1 MKLKRLVIQGFKS
14 FKDRTTIHFDEGITG
29 IVGPNGC
36 GKSNIVDA
44 LFWVMGEQSAKHLR
58 GNSMK
63 DVIFAGSSKY
73 NPGSWAEVSLVLDND
88 TKKHIH
94 IGQKVSSPSEI
105 QLTRKLYRNGES
117 EYRINDL
124 PSRLKDIQEVFMD
137 TGAGS
142 KSYSIIAQ
150 GEINR
155 LVQAKPEERRMMIEE
170 VAGITKFKIRK
181 RESLR
186 KIDQTQ
192 ANMSR
197 LSDLK
202 NEIEKNLKS
211 LKSQSE
217 KAEKARSLKE
227 KIKKGELITNSH
239 KVFDLLKKYKDGKN
253 SVSEKKIEV
262 TEKLKEKDILEIY
275 LEEKKLL
282 KEENVEKVEL
292 LQDEFNFYSKEL
304 ASNESKL
311 QGLIKLKEEKES
323 LVERFEREKKLSE
336 SELEK
341 RIKKKEEIELKLE
354 ELESIGEQD
363 IDFEEEEEK
372 LSALMEG
379 LEEKEEDLK
388 VLESSLSDETQ
399 RLLLTDQKL
408 FKNTSKIE
416 ELSKNLDDIN
426 KEVEEVEK
434 RYLGFS
440 TEVVE
445 ERKEVQGRKE
455 ELQLLE
461 SQEVESIK
469 EIDDLEDKFKESKRV
484 FNQASNKVIQEETML
499 KSLEDLRDSIEGS
512 ESGTSDFLNE
522 NKDHYQLFGNL
533 VDCQEKYEKGVQVLL
548 NDFLDTVI
556 SKNGETQEFCDWQ
569 KENHEKTLDI
579 FMSSLEDSSASSDEF
594 EQEVL
599 ERLKLAGYNSVKSLF
614 DVISIPENLK
624 TKLKGTMSGFYL
636 VDSLNPSDFC
646 ETLKTLKFK
655 RIVSVDGKILIKK
668 FDGGKI
674 INCNLSDTSN
684 LLEQNNKIK
693 NLEESLIL
701 SRQKFNSAEE
711 TLGKIE
717 HDLNEKR
724 EQQKSLSE
732 KKQKVREEYRIQK
745 SGLEIKLE
753 NHSFN
758 SSRLNVLKERK
769 QDFSQEKLGYIE
781 GEETIRV
788 EKEELEEKI
797 ETYKVKFE
805 ELEQEVQVE
814 RKSYEAHKED
824 FLRKK
829 IEVDSFEEKLK
840 AFKDQSEDLIEQIGT
855 YKERIQ
861 SYESSFEESQEIIES
876 LEEETKTLT
885 VENKEKAEELSD
897 KEELLGNFKDE
908 LADLLLEMEEK
919 GKLVKSM
926 SLRINK
932 LEKDILEFETKSE
945 RFLLEEEEIV
955 KNIFEKYKIDL
966 RESVGRFLNLIEED
980 YEELNTL
987 EDLFVE
993 TLEDGTEVQIEKES
1007 FEFQKRFP
1015 QEVKDWQVKFKNYKS
1030 QYNALGEINWQ
1041 AIEDYNHQKIRFDF
1055 LKDQEDELNR
1065 SLVDLEAA
1073 IAQIDKKS
1081 KERFKEAFVEVN
1093 ERFEK
1098 VFPIIFGGGESSLKI
1113 TGGFDDPDA
1122 GIDIIARPPGKKMQN
1137 INLMSGGEKAL
1148 TAVSLIF
1155 SIFLVKPSPFCL
1167 LDEVDAPLDDA
1178 NVGRFN
1184 DLLRE
1189 MSSESQF
1196 ILITHNKK
1204 TMELNDRLYGVTMQE
1219 PGISKTMSIQLQ

>member
-73 NPGSWAEVSLVLDND
+73 NPGSWAEVSLVLEND

-211 LKSQSE
+211 LKHQSE
-217 KAEKARSLKE
+217 KAEKAKSLKE
-227 KIKKGELITNSH
+227 KIKKGELIINSH

-262 TEKLKEKDILEIY
+262 TEKIKEKDTLEIF

-282 KEENVEKVEL
+282 KEENVERVEL
-292 LQDEFNFYSKEL
+292 LQDEFNNYSKEL

-323 LVERFEREKKLSE
+323 LLERFETEKKLSE
-336 SELEK
+336 TELVK
-341 RIKKKEEIELKLE
+341 RVQKKEEIQGKLE
-354 ELESIGEQD
+354 ELEAIGEQN
-363 IDFEEEEEK
+363 IDFDEEEEK
-372 LSALMEG
+372 LSSLLEG

-388 VLESSLSDETQ
+388 IFESSLADETQ
-399 RLLLTDQKL
+399 KLLSVDQNL

-416 ELSKNLDDIN
+416 ELSKNLEDIN

-440 TEVVE
+440 NEVVE
-445 ERKEVQGRKE
+445 ERREVQDQKE
-455 ELQLLE
+455 ELQTLE
-461 SQEVESIK
+461 NQEEESVK
-469 EIDDLEDKFKESKRV
+469 EIENLEEKFKESKKV
-484 FNQASNKVIQEETML
+484 FDQANSKVMQEETML
-499 KSLEDLRDSIEGS
+499 KSLEDLRDSLKGA
-512 ESGTSDFLNE
+512 ESGTSDFLGN
-522 NKDHYQLFGNL
+522 NKEHYQLFGNL
-533 VDCQEKYEKGVQVLL
+533 VDCHEKYEKGIQVLL

-556 SKNGETQEFCDWQ
+556 SKDAKVQEFCDWQ

-579 FMSSLEDSSASSDEF
+579 FISNIDDSNQNNDDF
-594 EQEVL
+594 EPEVL
-599 ERLKLAGYNSVKSLF
+599 ERLSLAGYDSAKRLL

-624 TKLKGTMSGFYL
+624 LKFKEAFSGFYL
-636 VDSLNPSDFC
+636 VDSLKPSDFC
-646 ETLKTLKFK
+646 ENLKNLNFK
-655 RIVSVDGKILIKK
+655 RIVSFDGKVLIKK
-668 FDGGKI
+668 FEGGKI
-674 INCNLSDTSN
+674 INCNLSGTSN

-693 NLEESLIL
+693 KLEESLVV
-701 SRQKFNSAEE
+701 SRQHFEDAEE
-711 TLGKIE
+711 DFDKLE
-717 HDLNEKR
+717 RELEEKR
-724 EQQKSLSE
+724 ELQKSVSQR
-732 KKQKVREEYRIQK
+732 KQKVREEYRIQK

-753 NHSFN
+753 NHNFN
-758 SSRLNVLKERK
+758 SSRLNVLKDRK

-781 GEETIRV
+781 GEEAIRL
-788 EKEELEEKI
+788 EKDELEEKI

-805 ELEQEVQVE
+805 DLEQEVHVE
-814 RKSYEAHKED
+814 RKGYESQKEE

-829 IEVDSFEEKLK
+829 IEADSFEEKLK
-840 AFKDQSEDLIEQIGT
+840 AFKDQNLDLNEQIET

-861 SYESSFEESQEIIES
+861 SYESSFDESQNIIES
-876 LEEETKTLT
+876 LEEETKVLT
-885 VENKEKAEELSD
+885 VENKERAEELSD
-897 KEELLGNFKDE
+897 KEDLLGNFKDE

-919 GKLVKSM
+919 GKLVKSI

-932 LEKDILEFETKSE
+932 LEKDILEFEAKSE

-966 RESVGRFLNLIEED
+966 RESVGRFLNLIDDD
-980 YEELNTL
+980 YEELNPL
-987 EDLFVE
+987 NDLFIE
-993 TLEDGTEVQIEKES
+993 ALDDGAEVQIEKEK

-1015 QEVKDWQVKFKNYKS
+1015 QEVKEWQSKFKNYKS
-1030 QYNALGEINWQ
+1030 QYNSLGEINWQ
-1041 AIEDYNHQKIRFDF
+1041 AIEDYNHQKVRFDF

-1081 KERFKEAFVEVN
+1081 KERFKEAFIEVN

>member
-253 SVSEKKIEV
+253 SVSEKKIEIA
-262 TEKLKEKDILEIY
+262 EKLKEKDTLEIF

-292 LQDEFNFYSKEL
+292 LQDEFNTHSKEL

-336 SELEK
+336 VELEK
-341 RIKKKEEIELKLE
+341 RIQKKEEVQEKLE
-354 ELESIGEQD
+354 ELEVIGEQN

-372 LSALMEG
+372 LSTLMEG
-379 LEEKEEDLK
+379 LEEKEEDLRI
-388 VLESSLSDETQ
+388 LEGSLTEENQ
-399 RLLLTDQKL
+399 RLLTVDQDL

-416 ELSKNLDDIN
+416 ELSKNLEDIN
-426 KEVEEVEK
+426 KEIEEVEK

-440 TEVVE
+440 SEVVE
-445 ERKEVQGRKE
+445 ERREVQDRKE
-455 ELQLLE
+455 ELQVLE
-461 SQEVESIK
+461 KQEEDSIK
-469 EIDDLEDKFKESKRV
+469 EIDDIEIKFKESKKAFDEANSR
-484 FNQASNKVIQEETML
+484 VIQEETML
-499 KSLEDLRDSIEGS
+499 KSLRELRDSLEGA
-512 ESGTSDFLNE
+512 ESGTSDFLGE
-522 NKDHYQLFGNL
+522 NKDHYQLFGN
-533 VDCQEKYEKGVQVLL
+533 VIDCEEKYEKGVQVLL
-548 NDFLDTVI
+548 NDFLDVVI
-556 SKNGETQEFCDWQ
+556 SKDDKFQEFCDWQ
-569 KENHEKTLDI
+569 KEHSEKTLDI
-579 FMSSLEDSSASSDEF
+579 FVSNLDDLSSVSDGF
-594 EQEVL
+594 EPEVL
-599 ERLKLAGYNSVKSLF
+599 ERLNLAGYGDAKKLF
-614 DVISIPENLK
+614 DVISIPENMKTRLK
-624 TKLKGTMSGFYL
+624 ETFSGFYL
-636 VDSLNPSDFC
+636 VDSLKPDDFC
-646 ETLKTLKFK
+646 DSLKTLNFK
-655 RIVSVDGKILIKK
+655 RIVSADGKVLIKK
-668 FDGGKI
+668 FQGGKI
-674 INCNLSDTSN
+674 INCNLSDTSS

-693 NLEESLIL
+693 KLEEDLIV
-701 SRQKFNSAEE
+701 SRQTFKDTEE
-711 TLGKIE
+711 ILAKLE
-717 HDLNEKR
+717 QELNEKK
-724 EQQKSLSE
+724 ELQKSVSE
-732 KKQKVREEYRIQK
+732 KKQKVREEYRVKK

-753 NHSFN
+753 NHNFN

-781 GEETIRV
+781 GEETIRI
-788 EKEELEEKI
+788 EKEELEEKL
-797 ETYKVKFE
+797 ETFKVKFE

-814 RKSYEAHKED
+814 RKSYEAQKED

-829 IEVDSFEEKLK
+829 IEIDSFEEKLK
-840 AFKDQSEDLIEQIGT
+840 AFKDQSIDLNEQIET
-855 YKERIQ
+855 QKERIQ
-861 SYESSFEESQEIIES
+861 SYESSFEESQNTIES

-919 GKLVKSM
+919 GKLVKNLS
-926 SLRINK
+926 SRINK
-932 LEKDILEFETKSE
+932 LEKDVLEFETKSE

-966 RESVGRFLNLIEED
+966 RKSVGKFLNFIDED
-980 YEELNTL
+980 YEELNSL
-987 EDLFVE
+987 DDLFVE
-993 TLEDGTEVQIEKES
+993 TLNDGTEVQIEKES

-1015 QEVKDWQVKFKNYKS
+1015 QEVKEWQSKFKNYKA

-1041 AIEDYNHQKIRFDF
+1041 AIEDYNHQKVRFDF
-1055 LKDQEDELNR
+1055 LKDQEDELSR
-1065 SLVDLEAA
+1065 SLLDLEAA

-1081 KERFKEAFVEVN
+1081 KERFKEAFLEVN